1 MTIYEEKYGFVYIWY
16 DAKHKRYYIGSHWGT
31 EDDGYICSSRWMRK
45 AFKRRP
51 QDFKRRII
59 SKIYTNRQDT
69 LQEEQRWLDMIDTD
83 KLITNNTKDY
93 ERKQNVRYY
102 NKSVS
107 VINNSWWA
115 NKDTRLTIGEKISKA
130 KTGVST
136 RPCSEETKAKISKS
150 NSGKVRTPEM
160 KEVQR
165 QKKLGK
171 KRTEEAKR
179 KTSESLRKHWEEG
192 RKNGTRSVAKSKPK
206 TMSPQEQAKQSS
218 SRLKELWSDPIWA
231 ANQRK
236 RLSEG
241 AKKRPPRTEE
251 SKRKA
256 RDAQLGKPKKRKIG
270 LYK

>member
-31 EDDGYICSSRWMRK
+31 EDDGYICSSRLMRQ
-45 AFKRRP
+45 AYNRR
-51 QDFKRRII
+51 QKDFKRRII
-59 SKIYTNRQDT
+59 ERIYTNRKD
-69 LQEEQRWLDMIDTD
+69 LLLAEERWLSMIDPEKTTS
-83 KLITNNTKDY
+83 KNTTLE
-93 ERKQNVRYY
+93 ERKNVRYY
-102 NKSVS
+102 N
-107 VINNSWWA
+107 INLGTQNHWWSDT
-115 NKDTRLTIGEKISKA
+115 DTRLTIGEKISKA

-136 RPCSEETKAKISKS
+136 GPCSEETKSKISKS